1 MKRVRTI
8 FSGVQGTPYFSNLY
22 FGDSALSNACVTVV
36 STFFADM
43 DGVISQN
50 LSWTTQGTVVTID
63 PVTGDITDSEDVT
76 GQNGVGADTGEL
88 MPFATQALIRWHTG
102 EYINGR
108 ELRGR
113 CFIPGMTIVADDQGV
128 LLPSTL
134 LTIQN
139 AADGLIAAGQNML
152 LWSKTHGQTRA
163 VTSADV
169 WEQFAVL
176 RSRRD

>member
-22 FGDSALSNACVTVV
+22 FGDSSLSNACVTAV

-43 DGVISQN
+43 DGVISDA

-63 PVTGDITDSEDVT
+63 PITGDITDSEDVT
-76 GQNGVGADTGEL
+76 GQNGFGADTGEDL
-88 MPFATQALIRWHTG
+88 PFANQALIRWHTG
-102 EYINGR
+102 EYIAGR

-113 CFIPGMTIVADDQGV
+113 LFVPGMTIVADDNGT

-152 LWSKTHGQTRA
+152 MWSKTHGETRA
-163 VTSADV
+163 VTSANV